1 MPVLDG
7 SENKQAKNPNH
18 ERKLPASQ
26 RASEIGSAAVEVHLQ
41 MLPHKPNDGLSG
53 SLGHT

>member
-7 SENKQAKNPNH
+7 SENKQAKNPKH
-18 ERKLPASQ
+18 ERKLPAPQ